1 MVIIK
6 EILEKEDKMKT
17 GLVLEGGAMRGLF
30 TAGVLDAFL
39 EEGLSFD
46 GAIGVSAGAAFGCNF
61 KSRQKGRALRY
72 NTRYCRDRRY
82 CSFFSLVTTGDL
94 YGADF
99 CYRRLPM
106 ELDPFDWQTYEENP
120 MPFWAVCTDVDSG
133 EAKAFLCE
141 GEKERVMDVFRASA
155 SMPLVSR
162 KVMIDGKEYLDGG
175 VADSIPLK
183 KMEEMGFEKNLV
195 ILTQPREYEKK
206 KGKALSLVSARYG
219 KNAGITRAM
228 KHRHEM
234 YNKEKEYVFEREK
247 EGKVF
252 VLAPLKPL
260 PVSRT
265 ERDPEKLKLA
275 YKLGYELARKEMGKI
290 RDFLRKI

>member
-1 MVIIK
+1 
-6 EILEKEDKMKT
+6 MKT

-39 EEGLSFD
+39 EEGLCFD
-46 GAIGVSAGAAFGCNF
+46 GAMGVSAGAAFGCNF

-82 CSFFSLVTTGDL
+82 CSFFSLLTTGDL

-106 ELDPFDWQTYEENP
+106 ELDPFDWKTYEENP
-120 MPFWAVCTDVDSG
+120 MPFWAVCTQVDSG

-141 GEKERVMDVFRASA
+141 GEKERVMDIFRASA

-162 KVMIDGKEYLDGG
+162 KVKIHGKAYLDGG
-175 VADSIPLK
+175 VADSIPLL
-183 KMEEMGFEKNLV
+183 KMEEMGFAKNVV

-206 KGKALSLVSARYG
+206 KGKAISLLSARYG

-228 KHRHEM
+228 KRRHEM

-247 EGKVF
+247 EGKAF
-252 VLAPLKPL
+252 VLAPESPL

-265 ERDPEKLKLA
+265 EKDPEKLKLA
-275 YKLGYELARKEMGKI
+275 HKLGYECAKKEMERI
-290 RDFLRKI
+290 RAFLK